1 MKNDFLDDD
10 WLKEAL
16 SDDYIHDDD
25 FSLSVMKKVR
35 HNEGKSESKN
45 KRNFYLM
52 LTAIVGILGFLFIP
66 DLMTLSLESV
76 ESVESAEGAGLFSLF
91 DSVNVQ
97 QKSSFMLM
105 EFIGLAVVCL
115 SFILIWSCEDFDLI

>member
-10 WLKEAL
+10 WLKEEL
-16 SDDYIHDDD
+16 SDDYIDDDD
-25 FSLSVMKKVR
+25 FSLSVMKKVQ

-52 LTAIVGILGFLFIP
+52 LTVMVAMIGFLFIP

-76 ESVESAEGAGLFSLF
+76 ESASLLSLLNSANE
-91 DSVNVQ
+91 Q

-105 EFIGLAVVCL
+105 EFIGLAVICL

>member
-10 WLKEAL
+10 WLKEEL
-16 SDDYIHDDD
+16 SDDYIDDD
-25 FSLSVMKKVR
+25 AFSLSVMKKVR

-52 LTAIVGILGFLFIP
+52 LTAMVAIIGFLFIP
-66 DLMTLSLESV
+66 DLLTLSLESV
-76 ESVESAEGAGLFSLF
+76 ESVESVESAGLFSLF
-91 DSVNVQ
+91 DAVNIQ

>member
-10 WLKEAL
+10 WLKEEL
-16 SDDYIHDDD
+16 SDDYIDDDD

-35 HNEGKSESKN
+35 HNEGVSESKN

-52 LTAIVGILGFLFIP
+52 LTAMVGIIGFLFIP
-66 DLMTLSLESV
+66 DLMTLSLES
-76 ESVESAEGAGLFSLF
+76 AEGAGLFSLF
-91 DSVNVQ
+91 DAANEQ
-97 QKSSFMLM
+97 QKSSFMLI